1 MPISWADAGR
11 AAFAMLALWGTASVA
26 AAQDSAR
33 GGPVVVELFTSQGC
47 AACPPADTLLGE
59 LAQRDDVIALA
70 LHVDY
75 WDYIGWEDVFA
86 RPEFTQRQHG
96 YGHAD
101 GSTVVYTPQMIV
113 GGRDRVVG
121 VRPMAVAELVQAHR
135 AAPDPVHLSVATAQ
149 TGYRVEAEARMPPP
163 RPDML
168 VQLVSYT
175 PHAEVPIERG
185 ERAGTVGEHYN
196 VVTSWQVVGNWD
208 GARPFTFTVVPQDD
222 SPHVVIVQEAGHGD
236 ILGAARV
243 TRD

>member
-1 MPISWADAGR
+1 MPIRLAHAGR
-11 AAFAMLALWGTASVA
+11 AAVVMLALCGAASGA
-26 AAQDSAR
+26 AAQDDGAH
-33 GGPVVVELFTSQGC
+33 GPVVVELFTSQGC

-59 LAQRDDVIALA
+59 LADRDDVIALA

-96 YGHAD
+96 YGHAA

-135 AAPDPVHLSVATAQ
+135 AAPDPVRVTVVSAE
-149 TGYRVEAEARMPPP
+149 TGYRIEADARMPPP

-196 VVTSWQVVGNWD
+196 VVTSWQVVGDWD

-222 SPHVVIVQEAGHGD
+222 SPHVVIVQESGHGS

-243 TRD
+243 TTE